1 MTQTKFGAA
10 CRSEINTFYRV
21 RLSQPLL
28 EILIFLGI
36 VYISDL
42 ALSTCP
48 LESKPMKDSSHVD
61 RFVISY
67 RGSTC
72 KLRAEA
78 ATLCDAVMARNRF
91 FNINYINCTINM
103 GPGPTNSNVDNFGVY

>member
-1 MTQTKFGAA
+1 MTQTEFGAA

-21 RLSQPLL
+21 HLSQPFP

-42 ALSTCP
+42 NGFRRVRSRVNY
-48 LESKPMKDSSHVD
+48 MKDSSHVD
-61 RFVISY
+61 RFVTTY

-91 FNINYINCTINM
+91 FNINYINCTIY
-103 GPGPTNSNVDNFGVY
+103 GSRTYKFKRR

>member
-1 MTQTKFGAA
+1 MTQTYFGAA

-42 ALSTCP
+42 ADFDVS
-48 LESKPMKDSSHVD
+48 
-61 RFVISY
+61 
-67 RGSTC
+67 
-72 KLRAEA
+72 
-78 ATLCDAVMARNRF
+78 ARE
-91 FNINYINCTINM
+91 
-103 GPGPTNSNVDNFGVY
+103 

>member
-1 MTQTKFGAA
+1 MIETKFGAP

-21 RLSQPLL
+21 RLSLPLL

-36 VYISDL
+36 VYISDYVFRRFR
-42 ALSTCP
+42 S
-48 LESKPMKDSSHVD
+48 SVNHMKDSSYVD
-61 RFVISY
+61 RFVISD

-91 FNINYINCTINM
+91 YNINYINFTINM
-103 GPGPTNSNVDNFGVY
+103 SRTYKFKRR

>member
-1 MTQTKFGAA
+1 MAHTKFGAEY
-10 CRSEINTFYRV
+10 RSEINTFYRV
-21 RLSQPLL
+21 HLSQPLL

-42 ALSTCP
+42 NVFRRVRSRVNY
-48 LESKPMKDSSHVD
+48 MKDSSHVD
-61 RFVISY
+61 RFAKTY

-91 FNINYINCTINM
+91 FNINYINCTIY
-103 GPGPTNSNVDNFGVY
+103 GSRTYKFKRQ

>member
-10 CRSEINTFYRV
+10 CSSEINTFYRV
-21 RLSQPLL
+21 HLSQPLL

-42 ALSTCP
+42 NVFRRVRSRVN
-48 LESKPMKDSSHVD
+48 PMKDSPHVD
-61 RFVISY
+61 RFVATY
-67 RGSTC
+67 RGSTW
-72 KLRAEA
+72 KVRAEA

-91 FNINYINCTINM
+91 FIIYYYIGTIN
-103 GPGPTNSNVDNFGVY
+103 GFRTNKFKRR

>member
-1 MTQTKFGAA
+1 MTQTDFGAA
-10 CRSEINTFYRV
+10 CSSEINTFYRV
-21 RLSQPLL
+21 HLSQPFP

-42 ALSTCP
+42 NVFRRVRSRVNY
-48 LESKPMKDSSHVD
+48 MKDSSQVD
-61 RFVISY
+61 HFVTTY

-91 FNINYINCTINM
+91 FNINYINFTIN
-103 GPGPTNSNVDNFGVY
+103 GSKTNTFKRR